1 MDEAQGTFREE
12 KCCIKA
18 LIRFNCW
25 KTCQLGGHGLSQ
37 DRNIFFESHVK
48 AVAARQLGFYLAC
61 VKTTGFLSD
70 TDIMLETFKRRQLSN
85 GRGKRGEDVLRCGV
99 EPAKLIPK
107 GLSSSQGSVGGGPQR
122 FCWGLGRF
130 CLRENP
136 QTEPSTS
143 EPDVIPVVIRRGTNA
158 NKHAKQMCC
167 QNRTFRRG
175 GGGAECP
182 GVGEHRQEQE
192 QREGEEEVDTPG
204 GGDNH

>member
-1 MDEAQGTFREE
+1 MDEARGTCREE

-37 DRNIFFESHVK
+37 DRNIFFESRVK

-70 TDIMLETFKRRQLSN
+70 TDIMLDTFKRRQLSN
-85 GRGKRGEDVLRCGV
+85 GRS
-99 EPAKLIPK
+99 K
-107 GLSSSQGSVGGGPQR
+107 GRRRSSQMWGRTCKTDAKRPQFFTGFCGGGGGPQR
-122 FCWGLGRF
+122 FCWGFERF

-136 QTEPSTS
+136 QTEP
-143 EPDVIPVVIRRGTNA
+143 DVIPVLIRGGTNA
-158 NKHAKQMCC
+158 NKHAEQMCC

-182 GVGEHRQEQE
+182 EGVGVGEHRKQE
-192 QREGEEEVDTPG
+192 QREGEEEVNTPG